1 MNITLR
7 NIIKRATLATVALLL
22 SFGIAGA
29 QMDLRISKSK
39 IKSSL
44 KRLDQLELL
53 AAQLNTASGST
64 QAAATAATAATA
76 TTATAQEATAAAATT
91 ATAQATTAAATTPAT
106 AASTPA
112 AAAQLCQLVKQCK
125 ELSESISHYINQV
138 SVLSTLQA
146 SSEKVLQRT
155 LLLTKLD
162 SLSKELASHK
172 ESISSIG
179 SSIMSTGASSGKSS
193 GTSSSAS
200 TGTSS
205 GASSSTSTGASSKAL
220 NSIGA
225 KIIKIAEKE
234 YLYQAMAV
242 GNMISALGAMK

>member
-1 MNITLR
+1 MNIALR
-7 NIIKRATLATVALLL
+7 NIIRRATLATVALLL

-29 QMDLRISKSK
+29 QIDLRISKSK

-53 AAQLNTASGST
+53 AAHLNTASEST
-64 QAAATAATAATA
+64 PSAATAAATAATA
-76 TTATAQEATAAAATT
+76 QG
-91 ATAQATTAAATTPAT
+91 ATTAAAAPAT

-112 AAAQLCQLVKQCK
+112 AADQLCQIAKQCI
-125 ELSESISHYINQV
+125 ELSERISHYINQV
-138 SVLSTLQA
+138 NVLGTLQA

-179 SSIMSTGASSGKSS
+179 SSIMSL
-193 GTSSSAS
+193 
-200 TGTSS
+200 
-205 GASSSTSTGASSKAL
+205 GASSKAL
-220 NSIGA
+220 KSIGA

>member
-7 NIIKRATLATVALLL
+7 SIIRRATLATVALLL

-29 QMDLRISKSK
+29 QIDLRISKSK

-64 QAAATAATAATA
+64 QAAATPN
-76 TTATAQEATAAAATT
+76 TAQEATTAA
-91 ATAQATTAAATTPAT
+91 AQATTAAATAPAT
-106 AASTPA
+106 AARTQAAAAPA
-112 AAAQLCQLVKQCK
+112 AADQLCQIAKQCI
-125 ELSESISHYINQV
+125 ELSESISHSINQV
-138 SVLSTLQA
+138 NVLGTLQA

-179 SSIMSTGASSGKSS
+179 SSIMSTGASSSTSS
-193 GTSSSAS
+193 STSSSAS
-200 TGTSS
+200 SGTGSS
-205 GASSSTSTGASSKAL
+205 ASNGASSKAL
-220 NSIGA
+220 KSIGA
-225 KIIKIAEKE
+225 KILKIAEKE

>member
-7 NIIKRATLATVALLL
+7 NIIRRATLATVALLL

-53 AAQLNTASGST
+53 VAQLNTASGST
-64 QAAATAATAATA
+64 QAAATAAPAA
-76 TTATAQEATAAAATT
+76 TTATAQEAT
-91 ATAQATTAAATTPAT
+91 TAAATAPAA
-106 AASTPA
+106 AASTQA
-112 AAAQLCQLVKQCK
+112 AAAQLCQIAKQCK

-179 SSIMSTGASSGKSS
+179 SSIMSTGASS
-193 GTSSSAS
+193 
-200 TGTSS
+200 
-205 GASSSTSTGASSKAL
+205 KAL

>member
-7 NIIKRATLATVALLL
+7 SIIKRATLATVALLL

-29 QMDLRISKSK
+29 QIDLRISKSK

-53 AAQLNTASGST
+53 AAQLNTASGSAPSAAT
-64 QAAATAATAATA
+64 PAAATAATA
-76 TTATAQEATAAAATT
+76 QG
-91 ATAQATTAAATTPAT
+91 ATTAAAAPAT

-112 AAAQLCQLVKQCK
+112 AADQLCQIAKQCI
-125 ELSESISHYINQV
+125 ELSERISHYINQV
-138 SVLSTLQA
+138 NVLGTLQA

-179 SSIMSTGASSGKSS
+179 SSIMSLGASSGTSSGASTGTSS

-200 TGTSS
+200 SGTSS
-205 GASSSTSTGASSKAL
+205 SASNGTSSKAL
-220 NSIGA
+220 KSIGA
-225 KIIKIAEKE
+225 KMLKIAEKE

>member
-7 NIIKRATLATVALLL
+7 NIIRRATLATVALLL

-29 QMDLRISKSK
+29 QIDLRISKSK

-53 AAQLNTASGST
+53 AAQLNTASGS
-64 QAAATAATAATA
+64 APSAATAATA
-76 TTATAQEATAAAATT
+76 QG
-91 ATAQATTAAATTPAT
+91 ATTAAAAPAT

-112 AAAQLCQLVKQCK
+112 AAAQLCQIAKQCI
-125 ELSESISHYINQV
+125 ELSERISHYINQV

-179 SSIMSTGASSGKSS
+179 SSIMSLGASSGTST

-200 TGTSS
+200 
-205 GASSSTSTGASSKAL
+205 SSTSSSASNGTSSKAL
-220 NSIGA
+220 KSIGA
-225 KIIKIAEKE
+225 KILKIAEKE

>member
-7 NIIKRATLATVALLL
+7 SIIKRATLATVALLL

-64 QAAATAATAATA
+64 QAAATPN
-76 TTATAQEATAAAATT
+76 TAQEATTAAAA
-91 ATAQATTAAATTPAT
+91 
-106 AASTPA
+106 PA
-112 AAAQLCQLVKQCK
+112 AAASTQAAADQLCQIAKQCK

-179 SSIMSTGASSGKSS
+179 SSIMSTGASS
-193 GTSSSAS
+193 
-200 TGTSS
+200 
-205 GASSSTSTGASSKAL
+205 KAL
-220 NSIGA
+220 KSIGA
-225 KIIKIAEKE
+225 KILKVAEKE
-234 YLYQAMAV
+234 YLYQAMAI
-242 GNMISALGAMK
+242 GNMISALGTMK

>member
-7 NIIKRATLATVALLL
+7 NIIRRATLATVALLL

-64 QAAATAATAATA
+64 QAAATPN
-76 TTATAQEATAAAATT
+76 TAQEATSAAAAST
-91 ATAQATTAAATTPAT
+91 QAAAD
-106 AASTPA
+106 
-112 AAAQLCQLVKQCK
+112 QLCQIAKQCI

-179 SSIMSTGASSGKSS
+179 SSIMSTGASSGTSS

-200 TGTSS
+200 SGTSS
-205 GASSSTSTGASSKAL
+205 SASNGTSSKAL
-220 NSIGA
+220 KSIGA
-225 KIIKIAEKE
+225 KILKIAEKE

>member
-7 NIIKRATLATVALLL
+7 SIIKRATLATVALLL

-29 QMDLRISKSK
+29 QIDLRISKSK

-64 QAAATAATAATA
+64 PSAATAAATAATA
-76 TTATAQEATAAAATT
+76 QG
-91 ATAQATTAAATTPAT
+91 ATTAAAAPAT

-112 AAAQLCQLVKQCK
+112 AADQLCQIAKQCI
-125 ELSESISHYINQV
+125 ELSERISHYINQV
-138 SVLSTLQA
+138 NVLGTLQA

-179 SSIMSTGASSGKSS
+179 SSIMSLGASSGTSSGASTGTSS

-200 TGTSS
+200 SGTSS
-205 GASSSTSTGASSKAL
+205 SASNGTSSKAL
-220 NSIGA
+220 KSIGA
-225 KIIKIAEKE
+225 KILKIAEKE

>member
-1 MNITLR
+1 MNIALR

-29 QMDLRISKSK
+29 PLDLRISKSK

-64 QAAATAATAATA
+64 QAAATPN
-76 TTATAQEATAAAATT
+76 TAQEATSAAAAST
-91 ATAQATTAAATTPAT
+91 QAAAD
-106 AASTPA
+106 
-112 AAAQLCQLVKQCK
+112 QLCQIAKQCK

-146 SSEKVLQRT
+146 SSEKVVQRT
-155 LLLTKLD
+155 LLLTKLN

-179 SSIMSTGASSGKSS
+179 SSIMSLSASSSTSS
-193 GTSSSAS
+193 STSSSAS
-200 TGTSS
+200 NGT
-205 GASSSTSTGASSKAL
+205 SSKAL
-220 NSIGA
+220 KSIGA

>member
-7 NIIKRATLATVALLL
+7 NIIRRATLATVALLL

-29 QMDLRISKSK
+29 QIDLRISKSK

-64 QAAATAATAATA
+64 QAAATPN
-76 TTATAQEATAAAATT
+76 TAQEATSAAAAST
-91 ATAQATTAAATTPAT
+91 QAAAD
-106 AASTPA
+106 
-112 AAAQLCQLVKQCK
+112 QLCQIAKQCK

-179 SSIMSTGASSGKSS
+179 SSIMSL
-193 GTSSSAS
+193 
-200 TGTSS
+200 
-205 GASSSTSTGASSKAL
+205 GASSKAL
-220 NSIGA
+220 KSIGA

-242 GNMISALGAMK
+242 GNMISALGTMK

>member
-1 MNITLR
+1 MNIALR
-7 NIIKRATLATVALLL
+7 NIIRRATLATVALLI

-29 QMDLRISKSK
+29 QIDLRISKSQ

-44 KRLDQLELL
+44 KRLDKLELL
-53 AAQLNTASGST
+53 AAQLKTASGSA
-64 QAAATAATAATA
+64 QAAAAPSAA
-76 TTATAQEATAAAATT
+76 TTATAQEATTAAAA
-91 ATAQATTAAATTPAT
+91 PDT
-106 AASTPA
+106 AASTQAATAPA
-112 AAAQLCQLVKQCK
+112 AADQLCQIAKQCI
-125 ELSESISHYINQV
+125 ELSERISHYINQV
-138 SVLSTLQA
+138 NVLGTLQA

-179 SSIMSTGASSGKSS
+179 SSIMSTGASSSTSPGTSS

-200 TGTSS
+200 SGTSS
-205 GASSSTSTGASSKAL
+205 SASNGTSSKAL
-220 NSIGA
+220 KSIGA
-225 KIIKIAEKE
+225 KMLKIAEKE

>member
-1 MNITLR
+1 MNIALR
-7 NIIKRATLATVALLL
+7 NIIRRATLATVALLL

-29 QMDLRISKSK
+29 QIDLRISKSK

-64 QAAATAATAATA
+64 QAAAAPA
-76 TTATAQEATAAAATT
+76 
-91 ATAQATTAAATTPAT
+91 ATTAAAAPDT
-106 AASTPA
+106 AASTQA
-112 AAAQLCQLVKQCK
+112 AADQLCQIAKQCK

-179 SSIMSTGASSGKSS
+179 SSIMSLSASSG
-193 GTSSSAS
+193 TS

-205 GASSSTSTGASSKAL
+205 GTSSSTSTGASSKAL
-220 NSIGA
+220 KSIGA
-225 KIIKIAEKE
+225 KILKIAEKE

>member
-1 MNITLR
+1 MNIALR

-29 QMDLRISKSK
+29 QIDLRISKSK

-53 AAQLNTASGST
+53 AAQLNTASEST
-64 QAAATAATAATA
+64 PSAATAAATAATA
-76 TTATAQEATAAAATT
+76 QG
-91 ATAQATTAAATTPAT
+91 ATTAAEAPAT

-112 AAAQLCQLVKQCK
+112 AAAQLCQIAKQCI
-125 ELSESISHYINQV
+125 ELSERISHYINQV

-179 SSIMSTGASSGKSS
+179 SSIMSLSASSGTSTGASPGASS
-193 GTSSSAS
+193 GTSS
-200 TGTSS
+200 
-205 GASSSTSTGASSKAL
+205 KAL
-220 NSIGA
+220 KSIGA

>member
-7 NIIKRATLATVALLL
+7 NIIRRATLATVALLL

-29 QMDLRISKSK
+29 QIDLRISKSK

-64 QAAATAATAATA
+64 
-76 TTATAQEATAAAATT
+76 
-91 ATAQATTAAATTPAT
+91 
-106 AASTPA
+106 PA
-112 AAAQLCQLVKQCK
+112 AAAQLCQIAKQCK

-155 LLLTKLD
+155 LLLTKLNT
-162 SLSKELASHK
+162 LSKELASHK
-172 ESISSIG
+172 ESISSIR

-193 GTSSSAS
+193 GTSS
-200 TGTSS
+200 GTSS
-205 GASSSTSTGASSKAL
+205 GASTGASSKAL

>member
-1 MNITLR
+1 MNIALR

-64 QAAATAATAATA
+64 QASAA
-76 TTATAQEATAAAATT
+76 
-91 ATAQATTAAATTPAT
+91 
-106 AASTPA
+106 PA
-112 AAAQLCQLVKQCK
+112 AAASTQAAAAPASAASTQAAADQLCQIAKQCK
-125 ELSESISHYINQV
+125 ELSEKISHYINQV

-179 SSIMSTGASSGKSS
+179 SSIMSLGASSSTSS
-193 GTSSSAS
+193 GTSTGTSSSAS
-200 TGTSS
+200 S
-205 GASSSTSTGASSKAL
+205 GASTGASSKAL

>member
-7 NIIKRATLATVALLL
+7 NIIRRATLATVALLL

-64 QAAATAATAATA
+64 QAATA
-76 TTATAQEATAAAATT
+76 
-91 ATAQATTAAATTPAT
+91 PAT
-106 AASTPA
+106 AASTQA
-112 AAAQLCQLVKQCK
+112 AADQLCQIAKQCK

-179 SSIMSTGASSGKSS
+179 SSIMSLS
-193 GTSSSAS
+193 
-200 TGTSS
+200 
-205 GASSSTSTGASSKAL
+205 ASSSTSTGTSSSTSSSTSSGTSSGTSSSTSSSASNGASSKAL
-220 NSIGA
+220 KSIGA
-225 KIIKIAEKE
+225 KILKIAEKE

>member
-1 MNITLR
+1 MNIALR
-7 NIIKRATLATVALLL
+7 NIIRRATLATVALLL

-29 QMDLRISKSK
+29 QIDLRISKSK

-53 AAQLNTASGST
+53 AAHLNTASEST
-64 QAAATAATAATA
+64 PSAATAAATAATA
-76 TTATAQEATAAAATT
+76 QG
-91 ATAQATTAAATTPAT
+91 ATTAAAAPAT

-112 AAAQLCQLVKQCK
+112 AADQLCQIAKQCI
-125 ELSESISHYINQV
+125 ELSERISHYINQV
-138 SVLSTLQA
+138 NVLGTLQA

-179 SSIMSTGASSGKSS
+179 SSIMSTGASS
-193 GTSSSAS
+193 
-200 TGTSS
+200 
-205 GASSSTSTGASSKAL
+205 KAL
-220 NSIGA
+220 KSIGA

>member
-1 MNITLR
+1 MNIALR
-7 NIIKRATLATVALLL
+7 NIIRRATLATVALLL

-29 QMDLRISKSK
+29 QIDLRISKSK

-64 QAAATAATAATA
+64 QAAATAAAA
-76 TTATAQEATAAAATT
+76 TTATAQEATTAAAA
-91 ATAQATTAAATTPAT
+91 PAT

-112 AAAQLCQLVKQCK
+112 AADQLCQIAKQCI

-138 SVLSTLQA
+138 NVLGTLQA

-179 SSIMSTGASSGKSS
+179 SSIMSTGASSGTSS

-200 TGTSS
+200 SGTSS
-205 GASSSTSTGASSKAL
+205 SASNGTSSKAL
-220 NSIGA
+220 KSIGA
-225 KIIKIAEKE
+225 KMLKIAEKE